1 LLDNFVTPKPKTL
14 NFICITLSEF
24 KQQKVFPLLCILR
37 SSLHFKQVI
46 PSLYLGS
53 HHKMLYTFK
62 STCVEKASV
71 LDGSVTFRYT
81 TECITAGSN
90 QIKKTWESSKN
101 QQNFKTKIINLVDLS
116 ATWHI
121 VCNQKYIKQ
130 HSRDR
135 MMIVH

>member
-1 LLDNFVTPKPKTL
+1 
-14 NFICITLSEF
+14 
-24 KQQKVFPLLCILR
+24 
-37 SSLHFKQVI
+37 
-46 PSLYLGS
+46 
-53 HHKMLYTFK
+53 M
-62 STCVEKASV
+62 
-71 LDGSVTFRYT
+71 

-90 QIKKTWESSKN
+90 RIKKAWESSKN
-101 QQNFKTKIINLVDLS
+101 QQNFKTKIINLLDLS